1 MQSPRQAMTIAFE
14 IGRYRTRL
22 ATSPAD
28 LAACQQLRH
37 ACFFGKPGLDSDAF
51 DARCRHLMIEDAAG
65 RLVAA
70 ARIMLMAQGADVA
83 QSYAAQF
90 YDLSGLAAQQAP
102 MMEMGRFCIAADVL
116 DADVVRVA
124 WGALA
129 QLVDDHGVQI
139 MMGCTSFTGTDPALY
154 GTGFAR
160 LAAQHQGPAHLRP
173 GVKAPET
180 VALIG
185 QGDGTAPLPSLL
197 RSYLAMGGWVSDHAV
212 VDRQMNTLHVFTC
225 LDIAAVPPARARAL
239 RAVMGAR

>member
-1 MQSPRQAMTIAFE
+1 MTIAFE

-22 ATSPAD
+22 AAGPAD

-37 ACFFGKPGLDSDAF
+37 ACFFGHPGLDSDSF

-70 ARIMLMAQGADVA
+70 ARIMLIAQGADVA

-90 YDLSGLAAQQAP
+90 YDLSGLSAQHGP
-102 MMEMGRFCIAADVL
+102 MLEMGRFCIAADVL

-129 QLVDDHGVQI
+129 QIVDDHGVQI
-139 MMGCTSFTGTDPALY
+139 MMGCTSFTGTDPARY
-154 GTGFAR
+154 GAGFAR

-180 VALIG
+180 VALTG
-185 QGDGTAPLPSLL
+185 QGDATAPLPSLL